1 MVYKKEIPDYGDGV
15 KANTPFDDFSNFYHK
30 NSSGKVI
37 SNRLYHVNDAIA
49 ASVQND
55 DIDDQG
61 ATTSIVINQNTNYR
75 YDELGNLNQDE

>member
-15 KANTPFDDFSNFYHK
+15 KANTPFDDFSYFYHK
-30 NSSGKVI
+30 NSSEKVI
-37 SNRLYHVNDAIA
+37 SNCFYHVNDAIVIR
-49 ASVQND
+49 VQND

-61 ATTSIVINQNTNYR
+61 STTSIVINQNTNYR